1 MSRAEDNFQHVIAI
15 PYLVVMMAGSQLT
28 TMLRN
33 ATSMFSKVD
42 GSVIFAD
49 MRETITSNIIC
60 FVSGVVVTDNAD
72 ISRSRVAAIG
82 CMDLLSDL

>member
-1 MSRAEDNFQHVIAI
+1 MKIAEDNFQHVIAI

-49 MRETITSNIIC
+49 MRETINIIC
-60 FVSGVVVTDNAD
+60 FALDVVVTDNRA
-72 ISRSRVAAIG
+72 ISGGQYDRRRRQIRET
-82 CMDLLSDL
+82 

>member
-1 MSRAEDNFQHVIAI
+1 VKIAEDNFQHVIAI

-60 FVSGVVVTDNAD
+60 FALDVVVTDNARHQPLVGWMEFV
-72 ISRSRVAAIG
+72 I
-82 CMDLLSDL
+82 